1 MARPLR
7 AWRAGAAMA
16 AMVCATQARNLM
28 ESRFSVIVDAGS
40 TGSRVYVYEKLSDV
54 DMAGSRGAKH
64 GPGLAQLVGS
74 SRETLAAYLRP
85 LVDFAADRVPEAE
98 WTRTPLRLYA
108 TAGMRLADA
117 AAARRLYDDCFA
129 VLSGGAFTVDRRDL
143 RTISGEDEAFFAG
156 LAANYAMGTVDASR
170 KFQERQSFDLVFGA
184 LDLGGASTQIAAP
197 IRSNRRA
204 ATAPLEAVDFETRTY
219 LGYGIEAVAAK
230 YDAFLESLD
239 ARLGPEAVADPCAPR
254 GHRRPLPARGAT
266 AEGAGDFRACADAIA
281 TALGFGD
288 CHRER
293 RKRREAPDRESARKY
308 ALQTCGLP
316 ADAKAGG
323 AELPPLALEPG
334 ARYVATSLYYYAW
347 RTLQTALPR
356 AADVAERAGA
366 DDGATAWV
374 AGAKPRAAFEP
385 FRKQWPAPSLDAA
398 AAASEALCAA
408 PGSLIQVVAGLDGPW
423 DAFQGDAD
431 RRRRELPR
439 RCFEL
444 AYASLLL
451 GDVYGVDPAANAV
464 AVAVDVHGVELDW
477 TLGAVLGAPAS
488 RTPPPRRPPPRA
500 TKARPD
506 ATTLPTAA
514 DDVLDGAVPRSGALL
529 ALVVVLAVLGIF
541 LAYTAPG
548 GRPRANS
555 RSRSA
560 SPFPRRPSRNRFASS
575 LGVEKCEP

>member
-1 MARPLR
+1 
-7 AWRAGAAMA
+7 MA
-16 AMVCATQARNLM
+16 ALVCATQARTLM

-74 SRETLAAYLRP
+74 SREALAAYLRP

-156 LAANYAMGTVDASR
+156 LAANYAMGTVDAAR

-266 AEGAGDFRACADAIA
+266 AEGTGDFRACADSIA

-347 RTLQTALPR
+347 RTLQTAAPR
-356 AADVAERAGA
+356 RGRRGA
-366 DDGATAWV
+366 PAPATAD
-374 AGAKPRAAFEP
+374 G
-385 FRKQWPAPSLDAA
+385 
-398 AAASEALCAA
+398 
-408 PGSLIQVVAGLDGPW
+408 VVAGLDGPW

-477 TLGAVLGAPAS
+477 ALGRAGAPGAGL
-488 RTPPPRRPPPRA
+488 RRAPPPRPRRGPTRRRCRRRRTTSSTA
-500 TKARPD
+500 PCRAPARSS
-506 ATTLPTAA
+506 
-514 DDVLDGAVPRSGALL
+514 RF
-529 ALVVVLAVLGIF
+529 VVVLAVLGIF
-541 LAYTAPG
+541 LASTAPG

-555 RSRSA
+555 RSRTA